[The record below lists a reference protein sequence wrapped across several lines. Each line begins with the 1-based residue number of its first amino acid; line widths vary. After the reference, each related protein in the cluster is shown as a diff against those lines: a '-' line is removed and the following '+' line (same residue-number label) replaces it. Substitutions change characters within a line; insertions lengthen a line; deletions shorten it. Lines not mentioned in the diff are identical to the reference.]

1 MKDTV
6 RPLILLFAALLM
18 AGCATKVPADQK
30 EDQKLLCTR
39 LIEALDKELEEAEG
53 EVLADAGPFTKAT
66 TLLAGAS
73 LQRQFGRY
81 ASCIDK
87 ARRGRALIAPYL
99 KKK

>member
-1 MKDTV
+1 MNNKV
-6 RPLILLFAALLM
+6 RPLFLLFTALLL
-18 AGCATKVPADQK
+18 AGCASKVPADQK

-39 LIEALDKELEEAEG
+39 LIESLDKELEVAEG
-53 EVLADAGPFTKAT
+53 EVLADAGPFTRAT

-73 LQRQFGRY
+73 LQRQLGRY
-81 ASCIDK
+81 HSCIDK